1 MVEAWH
7 SIGTA
12 IRNGQELGLHLE
24 TSAHTLNPGHQNLPD
39 HSLGC
44 RVWLML
50 HLWDAHMAVVLGRPM
65 VTKLDPSHIPLPGS
79 WNDSPIEQE
88 LPRPRDVILCGFHTA
103 YKYLQ
108 DIHGLEKK
116 ADGFLLVEQL
126 HESILANIANL
137 PAWATPWGSRSNQS
151 AWLSTALEIMFTN
164 VHFVLFALHRPF
176 VSFFSSSRS
185 KAYYFATQI
194 LESQARLFDRTEPLQ
209 HRSFELVFAT
219 FDATILI
226 AAMHIRFP
234 DEFVDQYPAAK
245 RNLEWAL
252 DRLKL
257 LKPANDLASSAFDV
271 VQQLYQRMLAGV
283 STARSLSS
291 ACQGTEAGIFARSGS
306 EIFLS
311 NWDAI
316 LQPFD
321 TTIPG
326 HAFNEPIC
334 DGNFGFSSVDQAEP
348 LGERDHSPLGLLNYQ
363 TWNMCSANLPLWR
376 CFILRYAKSH
386 PVDFVQQH
394 NSNVKWQSGLN
405 SREVIVSLRT
415 SNDARLKAN

>member
-1 MVEAWH
+1 MKLSDRAAEFSDAGLCLASLVEKSKLTLTTIQAGLLRASFEKNTGKVVEAWH
-7 SIGTA
+7 SVGTA

-24 TSAHTLNPGHQNLPD
+24 TSTPTLSFGHQDLPD
-39 HSLGC
+39 YNLGC
-44 RVWLML
+44 RIWLML
-50 HLWDAHMAVVLGRPM
+50 HLWDAHMAVILGRPM
-65 VTKLDPSHIPLPGS
+65 VTKLDPRDIPLPAS

-116 ADGFLLVEQL
+116 ADSFLVVEEL

-137 PAWATPWGSRSNQS
+137 PAWATPKRSRSNES

-176 VSFFSSSRS
+176 VSLSSSSRS

-209 HRSFELVFAT
+209 HKSFELVFAT

-234 DEFVDQYPAAK
+234 DEFADQYPAAK

-257 LKPANDLASSAFDV
+257 LEPTNDLASSALNV
-271 VQQLYQRMLAGV
+271 VQQLYQNMLASV
-283 STARSLSS
+283 YPSQSLPS
-291 ACQGTEAGIFARSGS
+291 AGQGAKAGISVGS
-306 EIFLS
+306 ESEMFPS
-311 NWDAI
+311 SWDAI

-321 TTIPG
+321 NTISG
-326 HAFNEPIC
+326 HAFSEATC
-334 DGNFGFSSVDQAEP
+334 DGIIGFSSGDQAQSP
-348 LGERDHSPLGLLNYQ
+348 GERDHPLLGSLNYQ
-363 TWNMCSANLPLWR
+363 
-376 CFILRYAKSH
+376 I
-386 PVDFVQQH
+386 
-394 NSNVKWQSGLN
+394 
-405 SREVIVSLRT
+405 
-415 SNDARLKAN
+415 

>member
-1 MVEAWH
+1 
-7 SIGTA
+7 
-12 IRNGQELGLHLE
+12 
-24 TSAHTLNPGHQNLPD
+24 
-39 HSLGC
+39 
-44 RVWLML
+44 
-50 HLWDAHMAVVLGRPM
+50 
-65 VTKLDPSHIPLPGS
+65 
-79 WNDSPIEQE
+79 
-88 LPRPRDVILCGFHTA
+88 
-103 YKYLQ
+103 
-108 DIHGLEKK
+108 
-116 ADGFLLVEQL
+116 LVEQL

-176 VSFFSSSRS
+176 VSLSSSSRS

-291 ACQGTEAGIFARSGS
+291 ACQGTEAGIFAGSGS

-326 HAFNEPIC
+326 HAFNEPVC
-334 DGNFGFSSVDQAEP
+334 DSNFGFSSVDQAEP

-363 TWNMCSANLPLWR
+363 T
-376 CFILRYAKSH
+376 
-386 PVDFVQQH
+386 
-394 NSNVKWQSGLN
+394 
-405 SREVIVSLRT
+405 
-415 SNDARLKAN
+415 